1 MAHKC
6 LGFSLGNH
14 LLTPA
19 LSQDMIV
26 QLALPLVQLTLS
38 PRFSYTAF
46 IAPRHHFYSVFSVPL
61 QSIEPQ
67 RLYRQIAEQL
77 RQLISAGE
85 FVVGA
90 RLPAERDLAKQLGV
104 SRPSVRE
111 ALIALEVEGWVEVR
125 TGSGV
130 YVLDRSTQPRSD
142 AIAPS
147 EWGPFELISAR
158 RVVEGEVAA
167 LAATH
172 AKRKDITQIAHALQS
187 MRDDADA
194 GVLPLNGD
202 RAFHTAVVQACG
214 NVVLTETVQTFWD
227 ARRGPLFT
235 RLGGYFETV
244 EAWRAAIAEHEAVLK
259 AIRAKDAA
267 GARTAMQAH
276 MDKAHARFS
285 VSWHKVKSTRAALA

>member
-1 MAHKC
+1 M
-6 LGFSLGNH
+6 
-14 LLTPA
+14 P
-19 LSQDMIV
+19 I
-26 QLALPLVQLTLS
+26 
-38 PRFSYTAF
+38 
-46 IAPRHHFYSVFSVPL
+46 

-85 FVVGA
+85 FAAGS

-130 YVLDRSTQPRSD
+130 YVLERKANGRDD
-142 AIAPS
+142 AVAPS
-147 EWGPFELISAR
+147 EWGPLELIRAR

-167 LAATH
+167 LAATQ
-172 AKRKDITQIAHALQS
+172 AKRRDILQIERAIQS

-194 GVLPLNGD
+194 GILPMEGD
-202 RAFHTAVVQACG
+202 RAFHTAIVQACG
-214 NVVLTETVQTFWD
+214 NVVLIETVQTFWD
-227 ARRGPLFT
+227 SRRGPLFT

-244 EAWRAAIAEHEAVLK
+244 DSWRAAIQEHEAVLA
-259 AIRAKDAA
+259 AIRAHDPAA
-267 GARTAMQAH
+267 ARAAMQDH

-285 VSWHKVKSTRAALA
+285 VSWHKVKPIPAPKPARAAKAPRR